1 MSESVFCR
9 KFLSIRRLPVSCDAA
24 IIPSAE
30 NPELMFLFHFR
41 RMINHFPNHY
51 ELTRKDLMVKNMKR
65 YKREQDRERDSK
77 ERTQFNLDFVP
88 VTFVLPADYN
98 LFAEEYRRSPTC
110 TWIMKPSSRSQGS
123 GIFLVTKV
131 SLQKATV
138 VIM

>member
-1 MSESVFCR
+1 
-9 KFLSIRRLPVSCDAA
+9 
-24 IIPSAE
+24 
-30 NPELMFLFHFR
+30 
-41 RMINHFPNHY
+41 
-51 ELTRKDLMVKNMKR
+51 MKR

-131 SLQKATV
+131 TDSLAFKRIYSPDDTSTL
-138 VIM
+138 I